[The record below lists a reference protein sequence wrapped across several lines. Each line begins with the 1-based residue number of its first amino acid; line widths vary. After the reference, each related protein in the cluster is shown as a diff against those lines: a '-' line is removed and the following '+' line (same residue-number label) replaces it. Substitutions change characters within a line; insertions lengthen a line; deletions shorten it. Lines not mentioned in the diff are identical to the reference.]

1 MFASPSQ
8 APRKDIPRLTLTKWD
23 LVPNQYSCNN
33 VTLTFSPAWWCSL
46 DMYLGLNPISLPC
59 SIFPGKPVTS
69 CLLYLYLLYCS
80 PDEHVNLFQL
90 SAKPELFPSSLS
102 CPFLTPSAAKSSS
115 LTVVFLCLEARKE
128 LKPTSKHPLCKF
140 LH

>member
-1 MFASPSQ
+1 MFASPGRAQ
-8 APRKDIPRLTLTKWD
+8 CKDIPRLTLTKGN
-23 LVPNQYSCNN
+23 LVPNQYSCIN
-33 VTLTFSPAWWCSL
+33 VTPTFSPAWCCSL
-46 DMYLGLNPISLPC
+46 DMDLGLNPISPPR
-59 SIFPGKPVTS
+59 SVFPGKPVTS
-69 CLLYLYLLYCS
+69 CLLCLYLLNCS

-115 LTVVFLCLEARKE
+115 VTVMFLCLKARKE
-128 LKPTSKHPLCKF
+128 SNPTSKHPLCKF